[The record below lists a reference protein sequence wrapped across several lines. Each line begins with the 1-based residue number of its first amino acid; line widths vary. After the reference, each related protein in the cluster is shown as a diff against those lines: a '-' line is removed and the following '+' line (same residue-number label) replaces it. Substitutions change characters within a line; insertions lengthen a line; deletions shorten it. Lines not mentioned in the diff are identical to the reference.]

1 MTETEA
7 LIALN
12 QLPVAGPVKIR
23 RLLEN
28 FGNAV
33 NTLKESN
40 SSLQRIQG
48 IGQKPLN
55 SSPNGKITLILP
67 QSCNSPK
74 NGILKY

>member
-23 RLLEN
+23 RLLDN

-33 NTLKESN
+33 NILKESN

-48 IGQKPLN
+48 IGPETAKLITQWLHVFC
-55 SSPNGKITLILP
+55 SGK
-67 QSCNSPK
+67 SRK
-74 NGILKY
+74 RDWRR